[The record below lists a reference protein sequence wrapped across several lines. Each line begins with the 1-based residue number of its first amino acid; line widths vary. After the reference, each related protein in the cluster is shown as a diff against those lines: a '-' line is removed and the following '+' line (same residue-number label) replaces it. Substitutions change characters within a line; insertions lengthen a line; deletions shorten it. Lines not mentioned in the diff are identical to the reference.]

1 MNAIGR
7 NIIIKKLKEGV
18 TETKGGLLLAESH
31 REDIRYVEATVVSTG
46 NECDGIKKDDVI
58 YYDRHAGH
66 KIELDREKAQP
77 LLYLGA
83 CHHLFLL
90 TRSGGNPGANGWFL

>member
-46 NECDGIKKDDVI
+46 NECDGIKKNDVI

-66 KIELDREKAQP
+66 KIELDRETFHVIKTGDVVFV
-77 LLYLGA
+77 L
-83 CHHLFLL
+83 
-90 TRSGGNPGANGWFL
+90 

>member
-66 KIELDREKAQP
+66 KIELDRETFHVIKTGDVVFV
-77 LLYLGA
+77 L
-83 CHHLFLL
+83 
-90 TRSGGNPGANGWFL
+90 

>member
-7 NIIIKKLKEGV
+7 NIIIKKLKEGI

-46 NECDGIKKDDVI
+46 SECDGINKNDVI

-66 KIELDREKAQP
+66 KIEIDRETYHVIKNSDVVFV
-77 LLYLGA
+77 L
-83 CHHLFLL
+83 
-90 TRSGGNPGANGWFL
+90 

>member
-66 KIELDREKAQP
+66 KIELERETFHVIKTGDVVFV
-77 LLYLGA
+77 L
-83 CHHLFLL
+83 
-90 TRSGGNPGANGWFL
+90 